1 MTWLAFVRCSLTA
14 AARRRLEVLDEDMER
29 FVDWID
35 ALITM

>member
-1 MTWLAFVRCSLTA
+1 MTWLALVRFSLTA
-14 AARRRLEVLDEDMER
+14 AAKRRLEVLDEAMER